1 MIIVYEI
8 IEFIASFIELF
19 VLYKIYNILLS
30 KQRRNP
36 SEKADILLSMAGA
49 GIVRLCN
56 HVSAFSYVTMLIF
69 AIYIIVSVAFLYKT
83 NYVSIFSIVS
93 FYLVCLCCFDLFVF
107 TCVAN
112 FYEGYETFVGLV
124 FTTDL
129 YRMITISAI
138 KLLWILAYLL
148 LKKYIYGFSL
158 KKNYAYIILAISGMG
173 FLGYFYLTD
182 QTFEAVDLKITGVWF
197 VSLAVLVLILFLA
210 YFIIES
216 KEEKMKLNFAEMR
229 NQLLEENYKTIND
242 IYMSNAKLYH
252 DLNNHLN
259 VLYQLLDQ
267 GNEEEAKE
275 YITNISKPIL
285 KLSQVTWTG
294 VDVIDVIINSKIEK
308 MEEKGI
314 EYDINV
320 EFPQNTNIMPN
331 DICTILANLLDNAI
345 EAASKLQNSRS
356 ISLTIRKINHFLM
369 IKVLNSCIENK
380 NEFIQFPETT
390 KEEKELHGWGLPSVM
405 GTVEKYDGVLKC
417 LNQNNQ
423 FIVKVILFFEVSVY
437 SA

>member
-1 MIIVYEI
+1 MIILYEG
-8 IEFIASFIELF
+8 IEFIASFIEIF
-19 VLYKIYNILLS
+19 VLYKIYNILLN
-30 KQRRNP
+30 KQRGNQ
-36 SEKADILLSMAGA
+36 SEKVDILLTMVGA

-69 AIYIIVSVAFLYKT
+69 VIYISVSAVFLYKT
-83 NYVSIFSIVS
+83 NYVSILSIVS
-93 FYLVCLCCFDLFVF
+93 FYVLCLSCFDLFVL
-107 TCVAN
+107 TCVSS
-112 FYEGYETFVGLV
+112 FYGGYETFVGLV
-124 FTTDL
+124 FTMDF
-129 YRMITISAI
+129 YRMIMISVI

-148 LKKYIYGFSL
+148 LKKYIYRFSL
-158 KKNYAYIILAISGMG
+158 KKNYAYIILAISGIG
-173 FLGYFYLTD
+173 FLGYYYLTE
-182 QTFEAVDLKITGVWF
+182 QTFKAVDFKITGVWF
-197 VSLAVLVLILFLA
+197 FSLALLVLILFLV

-216 KEEKMKLNFAEMR
+216 KEEKMKLNFAETR
-229 NQLLEENYKTIND
+229 NQLLEENYKAIND

-259 VLYQLLDQ
+259 VLYQLLDK
-267 GNEEEAKE
+267 GSEEEAKE
-275 YITNISKPIL
+275 YIKNISKPIL

-320 EFPQNTNIMPN
+320 EFPPNTNIMPN

-417 LNQNNQ
+417 ISQGNQ

-437 SA
+437 PA